1 MDPVPLIIVSLI
13 LSAFFSGTEIAFVS
27 ANKFR
32 IELANNKQGSF
43 ISSIISGFIKAPS
56 QFIGTMLVGN
66 IIALVIF
73 GISMAEALQP
83 YILQALPFN
92 QRSEAM
98 LIILQTI
105 ISAFIIIITGE
116 FLPKVLFRINPNKM
130 LQVFALPILFFYY
143 LFYPLVYLIRLF
155 SGQVLRRIFKID
167 SFEANTIFGS
177 MNLDHHIQEIKTES
191 EGEFGNSSE
200 IEMFQNAIAFN
211 EIRVRESMIPRTEII
226 ALGIDADI
234 EELRTLFAETG
245 LSRILIYRD
254 NIDNIIGFVHSYEMF
269 KQPKTIQSVIL
280 PITIVPES
288 MLARE
293 LLTLFTQQHKSIA
306 LVVDEFG
313 GTAGIVTMEDVIEE
327 IFGDIDDEH
336 DVEELIEKQIKEN
349 EFIFSGRLEIDYL
362 NREYDLKLPEDESYE
377 TLAGLII
384 HHHESIPDINDEI
397 IIAPYQF
404 TILQVSDTKIEQVK
418 LTNADYSE

>member
-1 MDPVPLIIVSLI
+1 
-13 LSAFFSGTEIAFVS
+13 
-27 ANKFR
+27 
-32 IELANNKQGSF
+32 
-43 ISSIISGFIKAPS
+43 
-56 QFIGTMLVGN
+56 
-66 IIALVIF
+66 
-73 GISMAEALQP
+73 
-83 YILQALPFN
+83 
-92 QRSEAM
+92 
-98 LIILQTI
+98 
-105 ISAFIIIITGE
+105 
-116 FLPKVLFRINPNKM
+116 
-130 LQVFALPILFFYY
+130 
-143 LFYPLVYLIRLF
+143 
-155 SGQVLRRIFKID
+155 
-167 SFEANTIFGS
+167 
-177 MNLDHHIQEIKTES
+177 
-191 EGEFGNSSE
+191 
-200 IEMFQNAIAFN
+200 
-211 EIRVRESMIPRTEII
+211 
-226 ALGIDADI
+226 
-234 EELRTLFAETG
+234 
-245 LSRILIYRD
+245 
-254 NIDNIIGFVHSYEMF
+254 MF
-269 KQPKTIQSVIL
+269 KQPKTIQSIIL

-336 DVEELIEKQIKEN
+336 DVEELIEKQINED

-397 IIAPYQF
+397 IIAPYKF